1 MSIQDLLDKVIE
13 EGVSLWDMKSY
24 TFTII
29 GPDGSTLEVKN
40 IKIDTD
46 NRKIKL
52 KLE

>member
-24 TFTII
+24 TFKII
-29 GPDGSTLEVKN
+29 GPDGKQLIVKD
-40 IKIDTD
+40 IKIDPE